1 MSPFSFLKNI
11 LVTKSV
17 PDQYESYAPYLLN
30 RWFSFINVSV
40 AETINTFNKQ
50 IFLEDKNIHFKLL
63 STVFPK
69 VNKVPSVQ
77 YLKKTKQIKELIDE
91 SKIKLLS
98 EKYEISQ
105 REVNILLAQAD
116 KLK

>member
-17 PDQYESYAPYLLN
+17 PEQYESYAPYLLN

-40 AETINTFNKQ
+40 VETINTFNRQ
-50 IFLEDKNIHFKLL
+50 VFLEDKNIHFKLL
-63 STVFPK
+63 STIFPK
-69 VNKVPSVQ
+69 VNKVPNVQ
-77 YLKKTKQIKELIDE
+77 YLKKVKHTKEIIDE

-105 REVNILLAQAD
+105 REVNILLSQSD